1 MKLHKDAK
9 HYIFIIA
16 LFAFTLIKAQKAS
29 LKAADSLYTIGNYTE
44 AIKVYQNIDPK
55 DDYILLKIAKAHK
68 AKGTYADALV
78 YYEKVLQLDTES
90 LSVKLEY
97 AKLLTT
103 TRKYKKADS
112 VYAGLVSQYPDNP
125 NFYYQLGSVKK
136 KQKDSTAI
144 VYFKEAFKLDST
156 HQKSCFEVAKHF
168 LKKRNYNKVEDIANK
183 GLSSYSENPE
193 LINILG
199 QNYLLRKY
207 YYEAIPYFEKLVSLN
222 HSNEYVHA
230 SLALCYHKNY
240 DYKLAIAQYQEA
252 LKYNDQVPLRY
263 TRLGDAYTSI
273 KEYEN
278 ALDSYRAALTL
289 KDLPIEEDVMRIAMT
304 YRHQEKWED
313 AIKHAKIALKENP
326 EFIRAQYQLAVFAD
340 AYYKDPKVKLEYYNL
355 FMKKFGKTKDAKNF
369 YGFMVN
375 KRITQLKKEIQA
387 SEKAVVEN

>member
-1 MKLHKDAK
+1 MKLPKDIK
-9 HYIFIIA
+9 YYIFILALSIFTIA
-16 LFAFTLIKAQKAS
+16 RSQKAS
-29 LKAADSLYTIGNYTE
+29 LKVADSLYTIGNYTK
-44 AIKVYQNIDPK
+44 AIKVYENIDPK
-55 DDYILLKIAKAHK
+55 DDYIFLKIAKAHK
-68 AKGTYADALV
+68 AKGTYTDALA
-78 YYEKVLQLDTES
+78 YYEKVLQLDAEL
-90 LSVKLEY
+90 LSAKLEY

-103 TRKYKKADS
+103 TRTYKKADS
-112 VYAGLVSQYPDNP
+112 VYASLVSQYPDNP

-156 HQKSCFEVAKHF
+156 HQKSCFEVAKHY
-168 LKKRNYNKVEDIANK
+168 LKKRNYNRVEDVANK

-207 YYEAIPYFEKLVSLN
+207 YYEAIPYFEKLITLN
-222 HSNEYVHA
+222 HGNEYVHA

-240 DYKLAIAQYQEA
+240 DYKLAITQYQEA

-263 TRLGDAYTSI
+263 TRMAEAFTRLDMHNEALANHTKALLLKNLPVEQEFLNVAMSHRHL
-273 KEYEN
+273 EN
-278 ALDSYRAALTL
+278 W
-289 KDLPIEEDVMRIAMT
+289 EE
-304 YRHQEKWED
+304 
-313 AIKHAKIALKENP
+313 AIKYAKLALKENP

-355 FMKKFGKTKDAKNF
+355 FMKKFGNSKDTKNF

-375 KRITQLKKEIQA
+375 KRITQLEKEIQT

>member
-1 MKLHKDAK
+1 MTLRKDIK
-9 HYIFIIA
+9 YYIFIVT
-16 LFAFTLIKAQKAS
+16 LFTFTFVKAQKAS
-29 LKAADSLYTIGNYTE
+29 LKEADSLYAIGNYTE
-44 AIKVYQNIDPK
+44 AIKIYQNLDPK

-68 AKGTYADALV
+68 AKGTYNDALS
-78 YYEKVLQLDTES
+78 YYEKVLQLDTEL
-90 LSVKLEY
+90 LSAKLEY

-112 VYAGLVSQYPDNP
+112 VYTGLVSQYPDNP

-207 YYEAIPYFEKLVSLN
+207 YSEAIPYFKKLISLN
-222 HSNEYVHA
+222 HGNEYVHA

-240 DYKLAIAQYQEA
+240 DYKLAIIQYQEA

-263 TRLGDAYTSI
+263 TRMAEAYTRLNMYNEALANNTKALLLKNLPVEQEFFNVAMSHRHL
-273 KEYEN
+273 EN
-278 ALDSYRAALTL
+278 W
-289 KDLPIEEDVMRIAMT
+289 EE
-304 YRHQEKWED
+304 
-313 AIKHAKIALKENP
+313 AIKYVKLALKENP
-326 EFIRAQYQLAVFAD
+326 EFLRAQYQLAVFAD
-340 AYYKDPKVKLEYYNL
+340 AYYKDPKVKLEYYNV
-355 FMKKFGKTKDAKNF
+355 FMKKFGETKDAKNF

-375 KRITQLKKEIQA
+375 KRITQLEKEIQT
-387 SEKAVVEN
+387 SEKAVVEK